1 MDHGS
6 KNFEVTAPRS
16 RSYQGG
22 FGRLFPDLAPW
33 SPPGVPEHKLE
44 EHFLKFASEAMVE
57 FPGQSIADLL
67 KAADPNVVEPF
78 DSDIPS
84 GYVYFG
90 QFVDHDMTLDVT
102 PLSSAEVDPNRLHN
116 FRTPRLDLD
125 CLYGQGPAAQPHLY
139 AHDALG
145 AFTGKFLVAPFNPG
159 TFEGAPNG
167 FANVPDTF
175 HDLPRNSE
183 NRALIGDPRNDE
195 NIIVAHIHLAFLLAH
210 NRLFDRATRAMPD
223 ATVNERFEAARKTLR
238 WLYQWIVWSDF
249 VRRVTDSVV
258 HATALE
264 EKAQPD
270 GRMLWEMGYRDDV
283 YDWKQDPFMPVE
295 FSVAAYR
302 FGHSMVR
309 NAYQTNSRNPPAG
322 FNVFFPIFDDHG
334 RSSLKGGVPFDLVR
348 VLQWD
353 WFLKMTTS
361 RGPFPQRARRID
373 TRLANALLHLHE
385 DPANP
390 GDPKKLL
397 NVLAARNLV
406 RGVRMKLPAGEDIAR
421 LFGLTPVPLT
431 EGEPKTLWYY
441 VLKEAETRA
450 DGKLGPVGS
459 IIVAA
464 TFAGILKGDPLSWLN
479 QQPTWRPHRD
489 PLLTGKK
496 EDGTPIDFGED
507 PAEQP
512 IDADNDVEGNNE
524 WGLPAI
530 IRLSRLP
537 IDGTPFGK
545 IVVVPAAQAG
555 AAAAVAAAG

>member
-6 KNFEVTAPRS
+6 KNFEVNAPRS

-33 SPPGVPEHKLE
+33 YPIGVPEHRLE
-44 EHFLKFASEAMVE
+44 EHFLKFASESMVE
-57 FPGQSIADLL
+57 FPGQSPSVLA
-67 KAADPNVVEPF
+67 AEADPNVVEPF

-90 QFVDHDMTLDVT
+90 QFVDHDMTLDAT

-139 AHDALG
+139 AHDAKG
-145 AFTGKFLVAPFNPG
+145 AFTGKFLVALFDPG
-159 TFEGAPNG
+159 TFAAAPNG
-167 FANVPDTF
+167 FANVPRTLS
-175 HDLPRNSE
+175 DLPRNAE

-195 NIIVAHIHLAFLLAH
+195 NVIVAQFHLAFMLAH
-210 NRLFDRATRAMPD
+210 NRLFDRATRAMPG
-223 ATVNERFEAARKTLR
+223 ATVAERFEAARKTLR
-238 WLYQWIVWSDF
+238 WLYQWIVWKDF
-249 VRRVTDSVV
+249 VRRIADPLV

-264 EKAQPD
+264 ERIQPD
-270 GRMLWEMGYRDDV
+270 GRVLWEMGYKDDV

-309 NAYQTNSRNPPAG
+309 NAYQTNSNTHVAG
-322 FNVFFPIFDDHG
+322 FRVFFPIFDDHG
-334 RSSLKGGVPFDLVR
+334 RSSLRGGMPFDLVR

-353 WFLKMTTS
+353 WFLNFTTS
-361 RGPFPQRARRID
+361 GGPFPQRARKID
-373 TRLANALLHLHE
+373 TKLANALLHLHE
-385 DPANP
+385 DPDAP
-390 GDPKKLL
+390 GNPKKLL

-406 RGVRMKLPAGEDIAR
+406 RGVRMKLPAGDDVAR
-421 LFGLTPVPLT
+421 LFGLPPVALAQD
-431 EGEPKTLWYY
+431 EPKTLWYY
-441 VLKEAETRA
+441 VLKEAEAQGGGR
-450 DGKLGPVGS
+450 LGPVGS
-459 IIVAA
+459 IVVAA

-489 PLLTGKK
+489 PLLTGRK
-496 EDGTPIDFGED
+496 EDGTAIDFGED
-507 PAEQP
+507 PAEP
-512 IDADNDVEGNNE
+512 AIDADNEMDGNSE

-530 IRLSRLP
+530 VRLSRLP
-537 IDGTPFGK
+537 IDGTPFGD
-545 IVVVPAAQAG
+545 ITVVPAAL
-555 AAAAVAAAG
+555 AAAG